1 MRSLTNLI
9 ILFIIFYMIANKA
22 EVELRTVLLGDIF
35 NEVKETV
42 NPKPSQILMKI
53 DIELF
58 ECRAFLGSPEV
69 LTQPQEIPI
78 VAVIMEWVFL
88 RPNGAYSEQCP
99 KEKVTELA
107 KLFLNNGYTPFQV
120 NGDRLQLTKLDIANF
135 GVEWKTNVAWIS
147 NSIASH
153 Y

>member
-9 ILFIIFYMIANKA
+9 ILFVIFYMIANKA

-78 VAVIMEWVFL
+78 VAVIMEWEFL
-88 RPNGAYSEQCP
+88 RPNGTYSEQCP
-99 KEKVTELA
+99 KEKVIELT

-120 NGDRLQLTKLDIANF
+120 NRDRLQLTKLDTANF
-135 GVEWKTNVAWIS
+135 GVEWKKNVAWLS